1 MPLAEKD
8 GFLPFAAWL
17 RTEFENFAVR
27 SGRTQISRPIEV
39 ASAVSG
45 QVAVGIS
52 IIGSESVNHGP
63 GPRTIRPFTQSKDEA
78 ARDLTT
84 VTVGGD
90 NVQISLLI
98 ENQGAADGQAWRE
111 CATWK
116 RKKNGL
122 CPFAIGARGKL
133 KHNAAVCRSAEWA
146 RVKFPDPGD
155 THYPSI
161 YGYAYETGLAFG
173 KRRLS

>member
-63 GPRTIRPFTQSKDEA
+63 GPHAIRPFT
-78 ARDLTT
+78 
-84 VTVGGD
+84 
-90 NVQISLLI
+90 
-98 ENQGAADGQAWRE
+98 
-111 CATWK
+111 
-116 RKKNGL
+116 
-122 CPFAIGARGKL
+122 
-133 KHNAAVCRSAEWA
+133 
-146 RVKFPDPGD
+146 
-155 THYPSI
+155 
-161 YGYAYETGLAFG
+161 
-173 KRRLS
+173 